1 MNGKQSDM
9 FKISSL
15 SEGHVAELEVLQ
27 KQCEIEM
34 GWDPPQNY
42 LDEWVKTVLGI
53 LQQDPNLVKVAFV
66 DDKIVGYCILVKKL
80 HNYEGVVM
88 DITWNSTYIWD
99 LFVSKEQRNKGIGT
113 KLLNDAI
120 EYSRS
125 IGCDKTGLLVNY
137 PNERA
142 KRLFEKAGFKLWS
155 YYLIKR
161 LE

>member
-1 MNGKQSDM
+1 MSGM
-9 FKISSL
+9 FQISSL
-15 SEGHVAELEVLQ
+15 SEERIVELEVLQ
-27 KQCEIEM
+27 KQCEIEI
-34 GWDPPQNY
+34 GWDPPQDY
-42 LDEWVKTVLGI
+42 LDEWVKAVLGI
-53 LQQDPNLVKVAFV
+53 LQQDLNLVKVAIV
-66 DDKIVGYCILVKKL
+66 DGKIAGYCILVKKL

-99 LFVSKEQRNKGIGT
+99 LFVSKEQRNRGIGT

-120 EYSRS
+120 KYSKS

-137 PNERA
+137 QNENA

-161 LE
+161 L

>member
-1 MNGKQSDM
+1 MSDM
-9 FKISSL
+9 FQISSL
-15 SEGHVAELEVLQ
+15 SEERIVELEVLQ
-27 KQCEIEM
+27 KQCEIEI
-34 GWDPPQNY
+34 GWDPPQDY
-42 LDEWVKTVLGI
+42 LDEWVKAVLGI
-53 LQQDPNLVKVAFV
+53 LQQDLNLVKVAIV
-66 DDKIVGYCILVKKL
+66 DGKIAGYCILVKKL

-99 LFVSKEQRNKGIGT
+99 LFVSKEQRNRGIGT

-120 EYSRS
+120 KYSKS

-137 PNERA
+137 QNENA

-161 LE
+161 L